1 MDGDVGQRDEVIVM
15 VAAMLWGCYAHRPTP
30 RADQCIGLEFG
41 ATCHAGCTRL
51 EAGSHQGEELQIR
64 QALRACSDVTP
75 TASFPEHAADASRPE
90 HVRRPNK
97 PSALFLPIFEH
108 RRTHCHAEH
117 QLSETGFERGLDVQ
131 LDGDRAADDDL
142 LTFAGRGTNA
152 VVRSPGRMRFPV
164 FTELMEILADAEQ
177 SVGCS
182 AILR

>member
-1 MDGDVGQRDEVIVM
+1 M
-15 VAAMLWGCYAHRPTP
+15 
-30 RADQCIGLEFG
+30 
-41 ATCHAGCTRL
+41 
-51 EAGSHQGEELQIR
+51 
-64 QALRACSDVTP
+64 
-75 TASFPEHAADASRPE
+75 
-90 HVRRPNK
+90 
-97 PSALFLPIFEH
+97 
-108 RRTHCHAEH
+108 
-117 QLSETGFERGLDVQ
+117 SETGFERGLDVQ